1 MTIRIAGIGTAL
13 PDKVVTNKDLA
24 RSIDTND
31 EWIRERSGIAERH
44 VGGHTGELGAQAGA
58 AAIEAAGLS
67 PDDIDLLILS
77 TTSPDQMVPGSS
89 AVVQRDIG
97 LTCGAFDLNAACA
110 GFAYG
115 YVSAYGLMSLPG
127 GPNRVLV
134 VGAEAL
140 SKITDWTDR
149 GTAILF
155 GDAGAAVVMEKHAQ
169 GEMLSFDLG
178 ADGTLQPI
186 LYADHGDYLKMEG
199 REVFKRAVRAV
210 GNSVDIALR
219 RAGLGPNDV
228 DVVLLHQANIRIIE
242 AVCQRSGLD
251 FNKTHNV
258 IEYTGNTS
266 SATIPLCLK
275 KAEDDGALEPGRIV
289 LLAGFGAGMTW
300 ASVVLRW

>member
-13 PDKVVTNKDLA
+13 PDKIVTNDDLA
-24 RSIDTND
+24 QAMDTSD
-31 EWIRERSGIAERH
+31 AWIRERSGITERR
-44 VGGHTGELGAQAGA
+44 VGGHTGELGAQAGS

-77 TTSPDQMVPGSS
+77 TTSADQMLPGSS
-89 AVVQRDIG
+89 AVVQHDIG
-97 LTCGAFDLNAACA
+97 LSCGAFDLNAACA

-115 YVSAYGLMSLPG
+115 YVAAYGLMQLPG
-127 GPNRVLV
+127 GPERVLL

-140 SKITDWTDR
+140 SKLTDWTDR

-155 GDAGAAVVMEKHAQ
+155 GDAGAAVVMERHDQ

-178 ADGTLQPI
+178 ADGALRSI
-186 LYADHGDYLKMEG
+186 LYADHGDTIKMEG

-210 GNSVDIALR
+210 SGSAKAALE
-219 RAGLGPNDV
+219 RAGIGANDV
-228 DVVLLHQANIRIIE
+228 DVVIFHQANMRIIE
-242 AVCQRSGLD
+242 AVCNRTGLD
-251 FNKTHNV
+251 IAKTHNV

-275 KAEDDGALEPGRIV
+275 KASDDGALHPGRTV
-289 LLAGFGAGMTW
+289 LLTGFGAGMTW

>member
-13 PDKVVTNKDLA
+13 PDKIVTNADLA
-24 RSIDTND
+24 QSMDTSD
-31 EWIRERSGIAERH
+31 AWIRERSGIAERR
-44 VGGHTGELGAQAGA
+44 VGGHTGELGAQAGL
-58 AAIEAAGLS
+58 AAIEAAGLT

-89 AVVQRDIG
+89 AAVQRDIG
-97 LTCGAFDLNAACA
+97 LGCGAFDLNAACA

-115 YVSAYGLMSLPG
+115 YVSAYGMMELAG
-127 GPNRVLV
+127 GPERVLL

-155 GDAGAAVVMEKHAQ
+155 GDAGAAVVMERHDQ

-178 ADGTLQPI
+178 ADGSLQSI
-186 LYADHGDYLKMEG
+186 LYADHGDNIKMEG

-210 GNSVDIALR
+210 SNSARAALD
-219 RAGLGPNDV
+219 RAGLGPDEL
-228 DVVLLHQANIRIIE
+228 DVVVFHQANMRIIE
-242 AVCQRSGLD
+242 AVCNRTGLD
-251 FNKTHNV
+251 IAKTHNV
-258 IEYTGNTS
+258 IEFTGNTS

-275 KAEDDGALEPGRIV
+275 KAEQNGALQPGRKV
-289 LLAGFGAGMTW
+289 LLTGFGAGMTW
-300 ASVVLRW
+300 ASVVLQW